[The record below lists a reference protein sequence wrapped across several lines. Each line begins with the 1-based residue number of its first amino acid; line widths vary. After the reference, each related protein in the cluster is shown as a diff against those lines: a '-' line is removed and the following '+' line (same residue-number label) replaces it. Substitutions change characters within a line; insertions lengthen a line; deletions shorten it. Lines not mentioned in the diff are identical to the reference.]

1 MEEKDSTIIGSN
13 ETEKIFLIP
22 YVLESPDNR
31 PKMYALDSLSKS
43 TSPNQNIFH
52 FPTFG
57 LLDATDQISLMNDSI
72 DMLVVYLE
80 EKRKEK
86 NCIFLI
92 SWNYDIEYT
101 YLGSTHD
108 IVPYETIRSFTF
120 EEKTQF
126 HEMRTK
132 LYTENLIK
140 EKINK
145 KLVFE

>member
-86 NCIFLI
+86 RL
-92 SWNYDIEYT
+92 
-101 YLGSTHD
+101 
-108 IVPYETIRSFTF
+108 
-120 EEKTQF
+120 
-126 HEMRTK
+126 
-132 LYTENLIK
+132 
-140 EKINK
+140 
-145 KLVFE
+145 